1 MGGVWKDH
9 VLKKLKLD
17 KLYINQDRVMLKLI
31 CKISSLNLGP
41 F

>member
-1 MGGVWKDH
+1 MGAMWKDR

-17 KLYINQDRVMLKLI
+17 KLYIDHDRVMLNLI

-41 F
+41 L